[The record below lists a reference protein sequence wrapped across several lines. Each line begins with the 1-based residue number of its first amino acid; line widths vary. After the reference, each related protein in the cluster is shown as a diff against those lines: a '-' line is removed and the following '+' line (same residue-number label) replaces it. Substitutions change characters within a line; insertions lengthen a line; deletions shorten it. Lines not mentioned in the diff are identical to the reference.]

1 MDTLAPVPSV
11 QIKKIISFWSV
22 LVMYIYHLISVAVIF
37 FVPYMIVIGVGMIFK
52 YQNQGEILLQ
62 TMLNNPILIGLKL
75 VLSLVSSIIVI
86 IVVFQDLE
94 KNYQIDQSNYK
105 KALNVLFIIYI
116 LSFLASLKS
125 FDVSSLILYVFLS
138 VFLFWL
144 GDKKFVKGEK
154 IFEEKFLTFKNVILL
169 ILGVMI
175 LSSIAIYLI

>member
-1 MDTLAPVPSV
+1 
-11 QIKKIISFWSV
+11 
-22 LVMYIYHLISVAVIF
+22 MYIYHLISVAMIF
-37 FVPYMIVIGVGMIFK
+37 FIPYMIVIGMGMIFK
-52 YQNQGEILLQ
+52 YQNQGELLLQ

-75 VLSLVSSIIVI
+75 VLNLVASIVII

-116 LSFLASLKS
+116 LNFLASLKS
-125 FDVSSLILYVFLS
+125 FAVSSLILYVFLS

-144 GDKKFVKGEK
+144 GDKKFVKKEK
-154 IFEEKFLTFKNVILL
+154 ILEAKFLNFKNIILL
-169 ILGVMI
+169 ILGVII